1 MELKKTLRSIA
12 GYVIGGPLFL
22 LLVPY
27 ALYKLSLVIGLN
39 IKLTDNSDLR
49 IIIAAIIFI
58 IGMTFAIWSN
68 ITLHKIGKGG
78 PLQGAGIE
86 ISPKTQKLVIT
97 GPYKY
102 TRNPMMFG
110 ACMYYYSLAIFYNSL
125 SCILVVTGF
134 MIIALT
140 YLKLS
145 EEKRLIEDFGKDYE
159 DYRKKVSFFIPFPY
173 KYEK

>member
-1 MELKKTLRSIA
+1 MEPKKTLRFLA
-12 GYVIGGPLFL
+12 GYVIGGTLFLFL
-22 LLVPY
+22 LPY
-27 ALYKLSLVIGLN
+27 GLYKISLITGMTFG
-39 IKLTDNSDLR
+39 ITDNRDLR
-49 IIIAAIIFI
+49 LVASAIIFI
-58 IGMTFAIWSN
+58 IGIIFAIWSN
-68 ITLHKIGKGG
+68 ITLYKIGKGG
-78 PLQGAGIE
+78 PFEGAGVE

-134 MIIALT
+134 MIMALI

-145 EEKRLIEDFGKDYE
+145 EEKRLNEDFGKEYE
-159 DYRKKVSFFIPFPY
+159 DYRKKVSFFIPLSQ
-173 KYEK
+173 K